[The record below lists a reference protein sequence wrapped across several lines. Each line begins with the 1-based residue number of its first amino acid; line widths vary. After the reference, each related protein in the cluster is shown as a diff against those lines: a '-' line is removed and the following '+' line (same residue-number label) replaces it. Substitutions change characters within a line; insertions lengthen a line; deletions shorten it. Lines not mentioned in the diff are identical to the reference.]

1 MISKLPKVQTPHL
14 EVQKLGFSKSK
25 WPSLLT
31 GLTKVTQGSKPDL
44 GLLASTTASL
54 QCSGR
59 QHASSAVEE
68 ENSSFRGVCFHA
80 GVITGSLPSLPS
92 HGQLES
98 VATSPRLPAHS
109 RCSVHS
115 DAVELGASSPS

>member
-1 MISKLPKVQTPHL
+1 MLPNSPKFRHL
-14 EVQKLGFSKSK
+14 ILQVQKLGFSENK
-25 WPSLLT
+25 WTSLLT
-31 GLTKVTQGSKPDL
+31 GLRKVTQGFNPDL

-54 QCSGR
+54 QCSGK
-59 QHASSAVEE
+59 QNASSAIEE

-92 HGQLES
+92 HRQLES
-98 VATSPRLPAHS
+98 AATSPRLPARS

-115 DAVELGASSPS
+115 DAVEFGASSPS